1 MTEIQPYQPQPVQA
15 YPVQQPAQ
23 TFPVAPVEDPTGG
36 RLIAWA
42 SGLSAA
48 HQIGSALCQTEFVP
62 KEFRGKPEAA
72 AAAILFG
79 DEIGL
84 TPTQA
89 LQSVYV
95 VSGRPGLYARSMVA
109 LVLRHGHEIWTTEK
123 TDSKVTVC
131 GRRRGSQHVIEE
143 TWTVARAQKAGYTS
157 NKKYQTDPA
166 AMLYA
171 RAAADVARQVAPDAL
186 AGLAYSVEE
195 LELSEPEPTVT
206 VTRTTTPAKAQRKPR
221 PTPAPPAEPDL
232 QPPAAEPEQEPGPE
246 LRSEPQMRKLWAL
259 AKKLGLGSGDDFKAY
274 IVQEIGRDLAS
285 TKELTKAEAGALIEQ
300 LEGIE
305 PSTGEIPAEDGA
317 MFPEAGQ

>member
-1 MTEIQPYQPQPVQA
+1 MTELELHRPQPVVA
-15 YPVQQPAQ
+15 HPVPM
-23 TFPVAPVEDPTGG
+23 EDPTGG

-95 VSGRPGLYARSMVA
+95 VSGRPGLYARAMVA
-109 LVLRHGHEIWTTEK
+109 LALRHGHEIWTTEK
-123 TDSKVTVC
+123 TDSKVTVA
-131 GRRRGSQHVIEE
+131 GRRRGSSHVVEE

-157 NKKYQTDPA
+157 NKKYQSDPA

-171 RAAADVARQVAPDAL
+171 RAASDVARQIAPDAL

-195 LELSEPEPTVT
+195 LELAEPEATVT
-206 VTRTTTPAKAQRKPR
+206 VTRTSTPVKAQRKAR
-221 PTPAPPAEPDL
+221 PAPAPV
-232 QPPAAEPEQEPGPE
+232 AEPELEPEAPEAPEAEPAVEAEGPE
-246 LRSEPQMRKLWAL
+246 LRTEAQSRKLWAL
-259 AKKLGLGSGDDFKAY
+259 ARERGLDADGFKDY
-274 IVQEIGRDLAS
+274 VRQELGRDIAS
-285 TKELTKAEAGALIEQ
+285 TKEITKVEAGSLIEQ
-300 LEGIE
+300 LEAID
-305 PSTGEIPAEDGA
+305 PATGEDGA
-317 MFPEAGQ
+317 GD